1 MSKIRAKVSIA
12 FNSVSVTGN
21 LDKSSFSVVGRKET
35 KVKSVEMS
43 IEEMEVTPQTTL
55 LRLALR
61 KSREIEKFLEDDMGS
76 RECFFTFVLKNGK

>member
-1 MSKIRAKVSIA
+1 MSIA

-21 LDKSSFSVVGRKET
+21 LDKSSFRVVGRKET

-43 IEEMEVTPQTTL
+43 VGEMEVTPQTKL

-61 KSREIEKFLEDDMGS
+61 TSREIEKFLEDDMGS
-76 RECFFTFVLKNGK
+76 RERFFTFVLKNGK